1 MMKKGQVNDTKQS
14 YSLRKY
20 KFGLASVILGS
31 FIMVTSPVFAD
42 QTTSVQVNNQTGTS
56 VDANNSSNETSASSV
71 ITSNNDSVQASDKV
85 VNSQNT
91 ATKDITTPLVETK
104 PMVEKTL
111 PEQGNYV
118 YSKETEVK
126 NTPSKSAPVAF
137 YAKKGDKV
145 FYDQVFNKDNV
156 KWISYKSFCGVRRY
170 AAIESL
176 DPSGGSETKA
186 PTPVTNSG
194 SNNQEKIATQGNYT
208 FSHKVEVKNEAKVAS
223 PTQFTLDKGD
233 RIFYDQILTIEGN
246 QWLSYK
252 SFNGVRRFVLLG
264 KASSVEKTEDKEKVS
279 PQPQARI
286 TKTGRLTISNET
298 TTGFDILITNIKDD
312 NGIAAVKVPV
322 WTEQGG
328 QDDIKWYTAVT
339 TGDGNYKVAVSFAD
353 HKNEKGLYNIHLY
366 YQEASGTLVG
376 VTGTKVTVAGT
387 NSSQEPIENGLA
399 KTGVYNIIGSTEVK
413 NEAKISSQTQFTLE
427 KGDKINYDQ
436 VLTAD
441 GYQWISYKSYSGV
454 RRYIPVKKLTTS
466 SEKAKDEA
474 TKPTSYPNLPKTGTY
489 TFTKT
494 VDVKSQPKVSSPV
507 EFNFQKGEKIHYD
520 QVLVVDGHQWISYKS
535 YSGIRRYIRLP
546 AKQNM
551 VQ

>member
-312 NGIAAVKVPV
+312 NGIVAVKVPV

-535 YSGIRRYIRLP
+535 YSGIRRYIEI
-546 AKQNM
+546 
-551 VQ
+551 

>member
-1 MMKKGQVNDTKQS
+1 MMKKGQVSDTKQS

-535 YSGIRRYIRLP
+535 YSGIRRYIEI
-546 AKQNM
+546 
-551 VQ
+551 

>member
-31 FIMVTSPVFAD
+31 FIMATSPVFAD

-535 YSGIRRYIRLP
+535 YSGIRRYIEI
-546 AKQNM
+546 
-551 VQ
+551 

>member
-494 VDVKSQPKVSSPV
+494 VDVKSQHKVSSPV

-535 YSGIRRYIRLP
+535 YSGIRRYIEI
-546 AKQNM
+546 
-551 VQ
+551 

>member
-194 SNNQEKIATQGNYT
+194 SNNQEKVATQGNYT

-535 YSGIRRYIRLP
+535 YSGIRRYIEI
-546 AKQNM
+546 
-551 VQ
+551 

>member
-441 GYQWISYKSYSGV
+441 GYQWISYKSYSSV
-454 RRYIPVKKLTTS
+454 RRYIPVKKLTTN

-535 YSGIRRYIRLP
+535 YSGIRRYIEI
-546 AKQNM
+546 
-551 VQ
+551 

>member
-441 GYQWISYKSYSGV
+441 GYQWISYISYSGV

-535 YSGIRRYIRLP
+535 YSGIRRYIEI
-546 AKQNM
+546 
-551 VQ
+551 

>member
-85 VNSQNT
+85 ANSQNT

-535 YSGIRRYIRLP
+535 YSGIRRYIEI
-546 AKQNM
+546 
-551 VQ
+551 

>member
-264 KASSVEKTEDKEKVS
+264 KASSVEKTEDKEKVF

-535 YSGIRRYIRLP
+535 YSGIRRYIEI
-546 AKQNM
+546 
-551 VQ
+551 

>member
-387 NSSQEPIENGLA
+387 NSSQESIENGLA

-535 YSGIRRYIRLP
+535 YSGIRRYIEI
-546 AKQNM
+546 
-551 VQ
+551 

>member
-466 SEKAKDEA
+466 SEKANDEA

-535 YSGIRRYIRLP
+535 YSGIRRYIEI
-546 AKQNM
+546 
-551 VQ
+551 

>member
-507 EFNFQKGEKIHYD
+507 EFNLQKGEKIHYD

-535 YSGIRRYIRLP
+535 YSGIRRYIEI
-546 AKQNM
+546 
-551 VQ
+551 

>member
-56 VDANNSSNETSASSV
+56 VDANNYSNETSASSV

-535 YSGIRRYIRLP
+535 YSGIRRYIEI
-546 AKQNM
+546 
-551 VQ
+551 

>member
-366 YQEASGTLVG
+366 YQEASWTLVG

-441 GYQWISYKSYSGV
+441 SYQWISYKSYSGV

-535 YSGIRRYIRLP
+535 YSGIRRYIEI
-546 AKQNM
+546 
-551 VQ
+551 

>member
-387 NSSQEPIENGLA
+387 NSSREPIENGLA

-535 YSGIRRYIRLP
+535 YSGIRRYIEI
-546 AKQNM
+546 
-551 VQ
+551 

>member
-441 GYQWISYKSYSGV
+441 GYQWISYESYSGV

-535 YSGIRRYIRLP
+535 YYGIRRYIEI
-546 AKQNM
+546 
-551 VQ
+551 

>member
-353 HKNEKGLYNIHLY
+353 HKNEKDLYNIHLY

-535 YSGIRRYIRLP
+535 YSGIRRYIEI
-546 AKQNM
+546 
-551 VQ
+551 

>member
-279 PQPQARI
+279 PQPQVRI

-535 YSGIRRYIRLP
+535 YSGIRRYIEI
-546 AKQNM
+546 
-551 VQ
+551 

>member
-399 KTGVYNIIGSTEVK
+399 KTGVCNIIGSTEVK

-535 YSGIRRYIRLP
+535 YSGIRRYIEI
-546 AKQNM
+546 
-551 VQ
+551 

>member
-20 KFGLASVILGS
+20 KFGLASVIWS

-535 YSGIRRYIRLP
+535 YSGIRRYIEI
-546 AKQNM
+546 
-551 VQ
+551 

>member
-339 TGDGNYKVAVSFAD
+339 TEDGNYKVAVSFAD

-535 YSGIRRYIRLP
+535 YSGIRRYIEI
-546 AKQNM
+546 
-551 VQ
+551 

>member
-56 VDANNSSNETSASSV
+56 VDTNNSSNETSASSV

-535 YSGIRRYIRLP
+535 YSGIRRYIEI
-546 AKQNM
+546 
-551 VQ
+551 

>member
-322 WTEQGG
+322 CTEQGG

-535 YSGIRRYIRLP
+535 YSGIRRYIEI
-546 AKQNM
+546 
-551 VQ
+551 

>member
-286 TKTGRLTISNET
+286 TKTGRLIISNET

-535 YSGIRRYIRLP
+535 YSGIRRYIEI
-546 AKQNM
+546 
-551 VQ
+551 

>member
-413 NEAKISSQTQFTLE
+413 NEDKISSQTQFTLE

-535 YSGIRRYIRLP
+535 YSGIRRYIEI
-546 AKQNM
+546 
-551 VQ
+551 

>member
-454 RRYIPVKKLTTS
+454 RRYILVKKLTTS

-535 YSGIRRYIRLP
+535 YSGIRRYIEI
-546 AKQNM
+546 
-551 VQ
+551 

>member
-328 QDDIKWYTAVT
+328 QDDIKWYTAVI

-535 YSGIRRYIRLP
+535 YSGIRRYIEI
-546 AKQNM
+546 
-551 VQ
+551 

>member
-399 KTGVYNIIGSTEVK
+399 KTGVYNIIGSTGVK

-535 YSGIRRYIRLP
+535 YSGIRRYIEI
-546 AKQNM
+546 
-551 VQ
+551 

>member
-233 RIFYDQILTIEGN
+233 RIFYDQILTIKGN

-535 YSGIRRYIRLP
+535 YSGIRRYIEI
-546 AKQNM
+546 
-551 VQ
+551 

>member
-252 SFNGVRRFVLLG
+252 SLNGVRRFVLLG

-535 YSGIRRYIRLP
+535 YSGIRRYIEI
-546 AKQNM
+546 
-551 VQ
+551 

>member
-328 QDDIKWYTAVT
+328 QDDIKWYAAVT

-535 YSGIRRYIRLP
+535 YSGIRRYIEI
-546 AKQNM
+546 
-551 VQ
+551 

>member
-366 YQEASGTLVG
+366 YQEASGALVG

-535 YSGIRRYIRLP
+535 YSGIRRYIEI
-546 AKQNM
+546 
-551 VQ
+551 

>member
-194 SNNQEKIATQGNYT
+194 SNNQEKIATQRNYT

-366 YQEASGTLVG
+366 YQEASWTLVG

-535 YSGIRRYIRLP
+535 YSGIRRYIEI
-546 AKQNM
+546 
-551 VQ
+551 

>member
-264 KASSVEKTEDKEKVS
+264 KVSSVEKTEDKEKVS

-535 YSGIRRYIRLP
+535 YSGIRRYIEI
-546 AKQNM
+546 
-551 VQ
+551 

>member
-42 QTTSVQVNNQTGTS
+42 QTTSVQVNNQRGTS

-535 YSGIRRYIRLP
+535 YSGIRRYIEI
-546 AKQNM
+546 
-551 VQ
+551 

>member
-176 DPSGGSETKA
+176 EPSGGSETKA

-535 YSGIRRYIRLP
+535 YSGIRRYIEI
-546 AKQNM
+546 
-551 VQ
+551 

>member
-413 NEAKISSQTQFTLE
+413 NEAKISSQAQFTLE

-535 YSGIRRYIRLP
+535 YSGIRRYIEI
-546 AKQNM
+546 
-551 VQ
+551 

>member
-246 QWLSYK
+246 RWLSYK

-535 YSGIRRYIRLP
+535 YSGIRRYIEI
-546 AKQNM
+546 
-551 VQ
+551 

>member
-208 FSHKVEVKNEAKVAS
+208 SSHKVEVKNEAKVAS

-535 YSGIRRYIRLP
+535 YSGIRRYIEI
-546 AKQNM
+546 
-551 VQ
+551 

>member
-156 KWISYKSFCGVRRY
+156 KLISYKSFGGVRRY

-387 NSSQEPIENGLA
+387 NSSQEPIENGLP

-535 YSGIRRYIRLP
+535 YSGIRRYIEI
-546 AKQNM
+546 
-551 VQ
+551 